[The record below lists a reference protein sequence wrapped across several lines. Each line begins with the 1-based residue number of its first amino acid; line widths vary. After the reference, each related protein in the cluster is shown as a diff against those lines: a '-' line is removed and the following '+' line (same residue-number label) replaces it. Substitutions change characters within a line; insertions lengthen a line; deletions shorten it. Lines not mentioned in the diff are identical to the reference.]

1 MSQDLLKHM
10 VDIPADLQLCCL
22 RLLNAKPG
30 VENELRLMYD
40 LSSVAGVKAVLKD
53 HEFLPRDNGINV
65 YGGTAN
71 LYFGC
76 TFGGTPKATAKK
88 GSKKDPSWQA
98 SDKLFLHDVWVSK
111 VFKPLKDASVKLTVL
126 NGVSMCNN
134 ATERLLGGDLKSFG
148 KIHANKVAN
157 SVHTSKVLHGRGPE
171 GYLELAV
178 DVMKKAV
185 SEGLITEPLSSSSAP
200 APTATVTPPASASA
214 ATPPTSSSS
223 SGGGLA
229 GIDLTSISFHGNG

>member
-10 VDIPADLQLCCL
+10 VDLPADLQLCCL

-30 VENELRLMYD
+30 VESELRLMYD

-53 HEFLPRDNGINV
+53 HEFLPRDNAINV

-76 TFGGTPKATAKK
+76 TFGTAKVSPTTTK
-88 GSKKDPSWQA
+88 KRSKKDPSWQV
-98 SDKLFLHDVWVSK
+98 SEKLFLHDVWISK
-111 VFKPLKDASVKLTVL
+111 VYAPLKKAGLRIDVA
-126 NGVSMCNN
+126 NGESMGNN
-134 ATERLLGGDLKSFG
+134 ATERFLDGDLKSFG
-148 KIHANKVAN
+148 KIHANEVPN

-171 GYLELAV
+171 GFLELAP
-178 DVMKKAV
+178 DVIKKAV
-185 SEGLITEPLSSSSAP
+185 SEGLITEPPSSSSAP
-200 APTATVTPPASASA
+200 TTAQNTPT

-223 SGGGLA
+223 SAGGLA